1 MTKYGVSFKVIAT
14 KFNDKERIKIVT
26 LADGYS
32 DFEDIR
38 KILSIPLGLQPEN
51 IKIISLIIVE
61 D

>member
-26 LADGYS
+26 LTDGYS